1 MEVEKIV
8 TFFESS
14 FIGPLLT
21 DSEITDISFNG
32 KDIFYV
38 HNLQG
43 RVKSDIQVDDIVVK
57 DFIRQIAN
65 LCERQFSYQSPI
77 LDVSFGKYRFNAIH
91 QTIGKKNGLSVLTFS
106 IRVASYKPRI
116 NDNSDFLDPALVEF
130 FEVILASH
138 SSIVIGGVT
147 GCGKTE
153 FQKYLIRKMENNCR
167 VIVIDNVLELDNLG
181 IDNRLDLQCWQVD
194 DNNPHA
200 TIQLLVRNALRSNP
214 DWLIVAESRGSE
226 MIELL
231 NAVMTGHP
239 IITTIHSYDAD
250 SIPSRMTSMVL
261 MNDKKIGSDH
271 VTKDI
276 YHHFHY
282 YVYLKK
288 EVDESGNIK
297 RYISSILYRNELGKK
312 TVIYK
317 CENNEKTYKKLNK
330 KALKFLIF
338 DEKKT
343 NFIDKFVTAN
353 YEK

>member
-1 MEVEKIV
+1 MDIEKIV
-8 TFFESS
+8 GFFESS
-14 FIGPLLT
+14 FLRPLLI
-21 DSEITDISFNG
+21 DEEITDISFNG
-32 KDIFYV
+32 KDLFYV
-38 HNLQG
+38 HNFYG
-43 RVKSDIQVDDIVVK
+43 RQRSDISVEDNAIK

-65 LCERQFSYQSPI
+65 LCERQFSYQSPV

-91 QTIGKKNGLSVLTFS
+91 QTIGKKNSENVLTFS
-106 IRVASYKPRI
+106 IRIASYKPRI
-116 NDNSDFLDPALVEF
+116 NDDSDFLDPALVEL
-130 FEVILASH
+130 FEVLLASH
-138 SSIVIGGVT
+138 TSMVIGGVT

-153 FQKYLIRKMENNCR
+153 FQKYLIRKMESNCR

-194 DNNPHA
+194 DNNPNA
-200 TIQLLVRNALRSNP
+200 SIQLLVRNALRSNP
-214 DWLIVAESRGSE
+214 DWLIVAESRGAE

-250 SIPSRMTSMVL
+250 SIPNRMTSMVM

-271 VTKDI
+271 IIKDI
-276 YHHFHY
+276 YHHFHFY
-282 YVYLKK
+282 IYLKK
-288 EVDESGNIK
+288 EMDENGNIR

-312 TVIYK
+312 VVMYK
-317 CENNEKTYKKLNK
+317 NENNVKQYKKLNK

-338 DEKKT
+338 NETKK
-343 NFIDKFVTAN
+343 NFIEKFVVGS